1 MNHMNYNVKNIFQYF
16 KRYLKKFFRKEI
28 LGWVKT
34 AYFYGVVTLILGVA
48 IIILIVD
55 IKPFPPHTTY
65 LATGQ
70 DGASY
75 KRIAEKFQQSFKSNG
90 IELVL
95 VPTSGLGEG
104 LQGLDSKTSEVSAS
118 FLTVGAESA
127 VNHPNLVSLG
137 SIQYS
142 PIWIFYKGDPIQT
155 LDPFEYFS
163 TKKIAIGPVGNMT
176 NNIFRNLY
184 ELNQKAPPN
193 IENIVELP
201 FKDAAEQLIAGKVDA
216 AFIVDDYR
224 STIIQTLLADPDVKI
239 LNFPLADA
247 YEKKRTFLKKLVI
260 PRGSIRLDSVY
271 PSEDLLIL
279 ATTTSLLIEKDTHPA
294 IQWAYLIA
302 AKEYGT
308 STHSFFAEPGYFPKN
323 LEQSFPL
330 SDVAKRFYANG
341 TPEIFSYL
349 PLWLASI
356 IESIWAYVL
365 AFIVIIY
372 PAYKLLVAARLFPS
386 EALMNKMFVNLR
398 ELDEAIAAATTEQ
411 QVLLILDTA
420 RFYEKE
426 VSNNWLFDNNA
437 KFYFNLKAALNTVKR
452 DAAEKLKK
460 LNEERKLSAPST

>member
-1 MNHMNYNVKNIFQYF
+1 MNYSVKNILQYF
-16 KRYLKKFFRKEI
+16 KRYIKKFFWKEI

-34 AYFYGVVTLILGVA
+34 AYFYGFVTLIVLVA
-48 IIILIVD
+48 TIAFIIYIN
-55 IKPFPPHTTY
+55 PFPPNTTY

-70 DGASY
+70 DGSSY
-75 KRIAEKFQQSFKSNG
+75 KRISENFQQSFKRNG

-104 LQGLDSKTSEVSAS
+104 LQGLDSESSQVSAS
-118 FLTVGAESA
+118 FLTAGAELA
-127 VNHPNLVSLG
+127 IDHPNLLSLG

-142 PIWIFYKGDPIQT
+142 PIWIFYKGEKIQT

-184 ELNQKAPPN
+184 ELNQKSPPN

-224 STIIQTLLADPDVKI
+224 SDIIQTLLADPDVKI

-247 YEKKRTFLKKLVI
+247 YVKKRPFLKKLVI

-271 PSEDLLIL
+271 PNEDISIL
-279 ATTTSLLIEKDTHPA
+279 ASTTTLLIEKDTHPA

-302 AKEYGT
+302 AQELG
-308 STHSFFAEPGYFPKN
+308 SSNRSFFADQGYFPRN
-323 LEQSFPL
+323 LEQSFQL
-330 SDVAKRFYANG
+330 SEIAKRFYAHG
-341 TPEIFSYL
+341 TPEVFSYL

-356 IESIWAYVL
+356 IENIWAYVL

-372 PAYKLLVAARLFPS
+372 PAYKLLVSVRLFPS
-386 EALMNKMFVNLR
+386 EALMNKMFINLR
-398 ELDEAIAAATTEQ
+398 ELDEAISVAADEQ
-411 QVLLILDTA
+411 HVLLILDTV
-420 RFYEKE
+420 RTYEKE
-426 VSNNWLFDNNA
+426 VSNNWLFANNA
-437 KFYFNLKAALNTVKR
+437 RFYFNLKNALNAVKR
-452 DAAEKLKK
+452 DAEVKLKELK
-460 LNEERKLSAPST
+460 ELKAQTA